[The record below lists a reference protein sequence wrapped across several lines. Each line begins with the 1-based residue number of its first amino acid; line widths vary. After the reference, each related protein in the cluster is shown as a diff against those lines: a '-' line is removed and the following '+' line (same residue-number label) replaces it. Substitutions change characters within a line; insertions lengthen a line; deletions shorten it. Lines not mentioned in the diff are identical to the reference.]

1 MKLSTKFIL
10 FIIVI
15 HAVTIALSFYIFR
28 ENKIIFIASELFIVI
43 SLMICWSLYTEL
55 IAPLNL
61 LTTGIDA
68 LHDKDFTIKFVETGR
83 YEMDKLIG
91 VYNAMLDQLR
101 TERTVQQ
108 EQYFF
113 LDKLIQTSPTGILIL
128 DFDENIYDLNPK
140 ALSILNLD
148 KEELKG
154 RPLSP
159 EGNRDVDS
167 LHIFDNLLIKAIV
180 KLEKGAST
188 TVNTEGGKK
197 FKIQKSAFI
206 DRGFQR
212 VFVMIEE
219 LTTEIFEAEKQ
230 AYAKVIRM
238 MAHEVNNS
246 IGAVNSI
253 LDTTYKMEQDADVA
267 NALKIAIERNDH
279 LNYFMRNFADVI
291 RLPEPRK
298 EAFDIAILV
307 KNVATLM
314 EYKAKEKGI
323 LFEFE
328 LPNDPL
334 SILADLSQIEQ
345 ILINIVKNAIEAQD
359 KMEGFILFKL
369 DKNKRELSIIDN
381 GKGISKDVEP
391 MLFSP
396 FFTNKNGGQGIGLTL
411 IREVLTNHGFAFS
424 LKTENTEGVVQT
436 FFKIAF

>member
-28 ENKIIFIASELFIVI
+28 ENKIIFIASEFFIVI

-101 TERTVQQ
+101 TERTTQQ

-113 LDKLIQTSPTGILIL
+113 LEKLIQTSPTGILIL

-148 KEELKG
+148 KKELKG
-154 RPLSP
+154 KPLS
-159 EGNRDVDS
+159 
-167 LHIFDNLLIKAIV
+167 IFNNLLIKAIE

-188 TVNTEGGKK
+188 TVNIEGGKK

-212 VFVMIEE
+212 IFVMIEE
-219 LTTEIFEAEKQ
+219 LTIEIFEAEKQ

-246 IGAVNSI
+246 VGAVNSI
-253 LDTTYKMEQDADVA
+253 LDTSHKMEQDAEVA
-267 NALKIAIERNDH
+267 NALKVAIERNDH

-298 EAFDIAILV
+298 ETFDIAYLV
-307 KNVATLM
+307 KNVASLM
-314 EYKAKEKGI
+314 EYKAREKNI
-323 LFEFE
+323 SFEFQIE
-328 LPNDPL
+328 HPL
-334 SILADLSQIEQ
+334 SILADLGQIEQ
-345 ILINIVKNAIEAQD
+345 VLINIIKNAIEAQD
-359 KMEGFILFKL
+359 KTSGIILFKL
-369 DKNKRELSIIDN
+369 NKNKRELSIIDN

-424 LKTENTEGVVQT
+424 LNNRKEGGVI
-436 FFKIAF
+436 FKIVF

>member
-1 MKLSTKFIL
+1 
-10 FIIVI
+10 
-15 HAVTIALSFYIFR
+15 
-28 ENKIIFIASELFIVI
+28 
-43 SLMICWSLYTEL
+43 MICWSLYTEL

-101 TERTVQQ
+101 TERTTQQ

-113 LDKLIQTSPTGILIL
+113 LEKLIQTSPTGILIL

-148 KEELKG
+148 KKELKG
-154 RPLSP
+154 KPLS
-159 EGNRDVDS
+159 
-167 LHIFDNLLIKAIV
+167 IFNNLLIKAIE

-188 TVNTEGGKK
+188 TVNIEGGKK

-212 VFVMIEE
+212 IFVMIEE
-219 LTTEIFEAEKQ
+219 LTIEIFEAEKQ

-246 IGAVNSI
+246 VGAVNSI
-253 LDTTYKMEQDADVA
+253 LDTSHKMEQDAEVA
-267 NALKIAIERNDH
+267 NALKVAIERNDH

-298 EAFDIAILV
+298 ETFDIAYLV
-307 KNVATLM
+307 KNVASLM
-314 EYKAKEKGI
+314 EYKAREKNI
-323 LFEFE
+323 SFEFQIE
-328 LPNDPL
+328 HPL
-334 SILADLSQIEQ
+334 SILADLGQIEQ
-345 ILINIVKNAIEAQD
+345 VLINIIKNAIEAQD
-359 KMEGFILFKL
+359 KTSGIILFKL
-369 DKNKRELSIIDN
+369 NKNKRELSIIDN

-424 LKTENTEGVVQT
+424 LNNRKEGGV
-436 FFKIAF
+436 FFKIVF

>member
-28 ENKIIFIASELFIVI
+28 ENKIIFIASEFFIVI

-68 LHDKDFTIKFVETGR
+68 LRDKDFTIKFVETGR

-113 LDKLIQTSPTGILIL
+113 LEKLIQTSPTGILIL

-148 KEELKG
+148 KKELKG
-154 RPLSP
+154 RPLS
-159 EGNRDVDS
+159 
-167 LHIFDNLLIKAIV
+167 IFNDLLIKAIA
-180 KLEKGAST
+180 KLDKGAST

-212 VFVMIEE
+212 IFVMIEE

-246 IGAVNSI
+246 VGAVNSI
-253 LDTTYKMEQDADVA
+253 LDTSHKMEQDAEVA
-267 NALKIAIERNDH
+267 NALKVAIERNDH

-298 EAFDIAILV
+298 ETFDIAYLV
-307 KNVATLM
+307 KNVASLM
-314 EYKAKEKGI
+314 EYKAREKNI
-323 LFEFE
+323 SFEFQIE
-328 LPNDPL
+328 HPL
-334 SILADLSQIEQ
+334 SILADLGQIEQ
-345 ILINIVKNAIEAQD
+345 VLINIIKNAIEAQD
-359 KMEGFILFKL
+359 KTSGIILFKL
-369 DKNKRELSIIDN
+369 NKNKRELSIIDN

-424 LKTENTEGVVQT
+424 LNNRKEGGVI
-436 FFKIAF
+436 FKIVF

>member
-28 ENKIIFIASELFIVI
+28 ENKLIFIASEFFIVI

-154 RPLSP
+154 RPLS
-159 EGNRDVDS
+159 
-167 LHIFDNLLIKAIV
+167 IFNDLLIKAIE
-180 KLEKGAST
+180 KLDKGAST

-212 VFVMIEE
+212 IFVMIEE

-253 LDTTYKMEQDADVA
+253 LDTTYKMEQDADVT

-314 EYKAKEKGI
+314 EYKAKEKGV
-323 LFEFE
+323 LFEYE

-334 SILADLSQIEQ
+334 SILADLGQIEQ
-345 ILINIVKNAIEAQD
+345 VLINIVKNAIEAQD
-359 KMEGFILFKL
+359 KTSGIILFKL
-369 DKNKRELSIIDN
+369 NKDKRELLIIDN

-424 LKTENTEGVVQT
+424 LKTENTEGGSQT
-436 FFKIAF
+436 IFRIFLY